1 MGVPDKLGI
10 PPPCQGKALAAP
22 TAIRIS
28 NLQSCLLLR
37 NSILGAALTGSAIAA
52 YYRVKLC
59 LQVNRIV
66 RAPALAY
73 AVVCL
78 CASAMFVT
86 NAAAQTPAQAREV
99 AAVRAA
105 AAGNSGAQSPGQS
118 AANWLAQ
125 VRACVAAHDLSGAQK
140 IIDARLVE
148 APTDSDALGWR
159 ARILMWNGDRA
170 EAELAYRQA
179 LKIAPRDADLLVE
192 LARLYAQQNHDAAA
206 LELLDAAVK
215 IPPPR
220 ADVLAARGRV
230 LAALGRSREARADFL
245 QARALEPASISPS
258 DDEAAAGLRALRA
271 ASDAAAKF
279 ELSFGNE
286 TDAFNY
292 TNAANTQTVTLIAK
306 PNARWIFSTEADSYQ
321 RFGAL
326 AQKFLGAATLRI
338 GRADSLTVRGG
349 GSGNADGIIPRA
361 ETFAEYGHG
370 FRISERGALRG
381 IEFAYNNRWLW
392 YAGAHVMVLTGTA
405 AADFADGFRWTV
417 SANGARSGFAGTP
430 VAWKPAGYARFDFP
444 LPHVNPD
451 RLLLNTTFAVGT
463 ENFGELDQ
471 VGAFASRTFGGGAR
485 IGLTGRQRVTF
496 YAGHQIRNGGNTENI
511 FGASYGV
518 RF

>member
-1 MGVPDKLGI
+1 M
-10 PPPCQGKALAAP
+10 Q
-22 TAIRIS
+22 
-28 NLQSCLLLR
+28 
-37 NSILGAALTGSAIAA
+37 
-52 YYRVKLC
+52 
-59 LQVNRIV
+59 
-66 RAPALAY
+66 
-73 AVVCL
+73 VCL
-78 CASAMFVT
+78 YWRSAKVFLLVAVACTCATETS
-86 NAAAQTPAQAREV
+86 AAAQTPAQAREV
-99 AAVRAA
+99 VAVRAA
-105 AAGNSGAQSPGQS
+105 AAGNSGAQSPAQT
-118 AANWLAQ
+118 NIDWLPQ
-125 VRACVAAHDLSGAQK
+125 VRACVAAHDLTAAQR
-140 IIDARLVE
+140 IVDARIAV
-148 APTDSDALGWR
+148 APNDSDALGWR
-159 ARILMWNGDRA
+159 ARILAWTSHRS

-179 LKIAPRDADLLVE
+179 LKIAPRDTDLLLE
-192 LARLYAQQNHDAAA
+192 LARLYAQENRGAAA
-206 LELLDAAVK
+206 LELLNAAVT

-230 LAALGRSREARADFL
+230 LTDLGRSREARADFL

-279 ELSFGNE
+279 EVSFGNE
-286 TDAFNY
+286 TDTFNY
-292 TNAANTQTVTLIAK
+292 TNAANTQTVTLVAK

-338 GRADSLTVRGG
+338 GHADSLTVSGG

-370 FRISERGALRG
+370 FRVSERGALRG

-430 VAWKPAGYARFDFP
+430 AGWEPAGYSRFDFP
-444 LPHVNPD
+444 LPRVNPE
-451 RLLLNTTFAVGT
+451 RLLLNTTFSVGT

-485 IGLTGRQRVTF
+485 FGITGRQRVTL
-496 YAGHQIRNGGNTENI
+496 YVAHQIRNGGNTENI
-511 FGASYGV
+511 YGV
-518 RF
+518 SYAVRF